1 MDQND
6 DIDVPVHFLCPIS
19 LQLMRDPVTV
29 TTGITYDRDNI
40 EKWLFEFNNATC
52 PVTKQSLLDQTLT
65 PNHTL
70 LRLIQSWS
78 TLNSSH
84 GDFVRNNIPAP
95 KPFLHK
101 TQIAKLLADA
111 TKFPHL
117 RTRCLKTLIS
127 IAVDAQRNQTLL
139 ESSGAVVEF
148 LTSVIK
154 SSELYTTEREE
165 ALSALH
171 HLRLTESNS
180 VKDILAKD
188 GEFVDSLV
196 LQVMKNG
203 SYQSR
208 GYATMSLKS
217 ISEVSDPTR
226 LIATRPEL
234 LTEIVRVLQ
243 DRISAQASKAALKLM
258 IEICPWGRNRIKAV
272 EAGAVHVLIEL
283 LLDETEKR
291 SCELVMMVL
300 CQLCGCAD
308 GRAEF
313 LKHGAGLAAVSKKIL
328 RVSHL
333 VSDRAVRILS
343 AICRFSGTGR
353 VVQEMLLV
361 GAVSKLCL
369 VLQVEGSLKMKEK
382 TREILKLH
390 SRVWRNSSCI
400 PLHLL
405 SSYPS

>member
-1 MDQND
+1 M
-6 DIDVPVHFLCPIS
+6 
-19 LQLMRDPVTV
+19 
-29 TTGITYDRDNI
+29 
-40 EKWLFEFNNATC
+40 
-52 PVTKQSLLDQTLT
+52 
-65 PNHTL
+65 
-70 LRLIQSWS
+70 
-78 TLNSSH
+78 
-84 GDFVRNNIPAP
+84 
-95 KPFLHK
+95 
-101 TQIAKLLADA
+101 
-111 TKFPHL
+111 
-117 RTRCLKTLIS
+117 
-127 IAVDAQRNQTLL
+127 
-139 ESSGAVVEF
+139 
-148 LTSVIK
+148 TSVIK

-208 GYATMSLKS
+208 AYATMSLKS